1 MMKLR
6 FLNPRFCVVLILLF
20 TSCIQEEPAL
30 PSLECNQPYLTVNR
44 TVAQVRDD
52 ADAIVTQYKYDD
64 IIEAY
69 VVSTDENGNFFK
81 TISFQTLAT
90 TTQPA
95 IGFSVPVDVSNT
107 YIDYRLGNKVYIKL
121 KDQYTDIY
129 FGGLRIG
136 NIYVSSF
143 NEGGVGRLSQ
153 NVYKNVLIASCTQ
166 LSEAALIKE
175 ITIGE
180 LMNDS
185 YLNTLVEVTDVQ
197 FSADA
202 VGRHYYESSNDVG
215 GGTNWNLEDKLGNK
229 IYFRTS
235 SFADFSTKEIP
246 NGSGTVKGILTKY
259 GTDYQLVARSE
270 KDVNLNGKRSS
281 PFFIENFETVE
292 NNTNINLAG
301 WINSV
306 QAGSLYWQGAVFSG
320 NGCAEYAI
328 SGTKVTSNIGWLIT
342 PKIDLDEYKN
352 ELLTFRAAQHHL
364 DVDSPLNALDI
375 FISNDFDGINVAAA
389 TWIPLK
395 AKLPTQATPWYQFV
409 GSGGI
414 DLSSFTGKVNIGFRY
429 TGSGKTVTLDG
440 AFQIDDVQIYGDK
453 Q

>member
-1 MMKLR
+1 MKIPFTSLLLSI
-6 FLNPRFCVVLILLF
+6 FLTLLF
-20 TSCIQEEPAL
+20 ASCVQEEPAL
-30 PSLECNQPYLTVNR
+30 PPLECNHPYLKTNR
-44 TVAQVRDD
+44 TVAEVRDA

-69 VVSTDENGNFFK
+69 VVSTDEHGNFFK
-81 TISFQTLAT
+81 TISFQTLGTAT
-90 TTQPA
+90 KPA
-95 IGFSVPVDVSNT
+95 VGFSVPVDVSNT

-129 FGGLRIG
+129 YGGLRIG
-136 NIYVSSF
+136 TIYVNSY

-153 NVYKNVLIASCTQ
+153 NTYKKVLIASCTQ
-166 LSEAALIKE
+166 LSDQVLTKK
-175 ITIGE
+175 ITLGE

-185 YLNTLVEVTDVQ
+185 YLNTLVEVVDVQ
-197 FSADA
+197 FSGEAM
-202 VGRHYYESSNDVG
+202 GRHYYESSNDVG
-215 GGTNWNLEDKLGNK
+215 GGTNWNIEDKLGNK

-246 NGSGTVKGILTKY
+246 IGSGTIKGILTKY

-292 NNTNINLAG
+292 NNININLAG
-301 WINSV
+301 WANII

-328 SGTKVTSNIGWLIT
+328 SGTKVASNIGWLIT

-352 ELLTFRAAQHHL
+352 ELLTFRAAQHLL
-364 DVDSPLNALDI
+364 DVDSPLNALEI
-375 FISNDFDGINVAAA
+375 FISNDFDGINMAAA

-414 DLSSFTGKVNIGFRY
+414 DLSSFTGKVTIGFRY
-429 TGSGKTVTLDG
+429 TGTGKTATLDG

-453 Q
+453 

>member
-1 MMKLR
+1 MKIPFTSLSLSI
-6 FLNPRFCVVLILLF
+6 FLTLLF
-20 TSCIQEEPAL
+20 ASCVQEEPAL
-30 PSLECNQPYLTVNR
+30 PPLECNQPYLKTNR
-44 TVAQVRDD
+44 TVAEVRDA

-69 VVSTDENGNFFK
+69 VVSTDEHGNFFK

-90 TTQPA
+90 DTQPA

-107 YIDYRLGNKVYIKL
+107 YIDFRLGSKVYIKL
-121 KDQYTDIY
+121 KDQYMDIY

-136 NIYVSSF
+136 TIYVNSY

-153 NVYKNVLIASCTQ
+153 NAYKKVLIASCTQ
-166 LSEAALIKE
+166 LSDQVLTKK
-175 ITIGE
+175 ITLSE

-185 YLNTLVEVTDVQ
+185 YLNTLVEVVDVQ
-197 FSADA
+197 FSGEAM
-202 VGRHYYESSNDVG
+202 GRHYYESSNDVG

-229 IYFRTS
+229 MYFRTS

-246 NGSGTVKGILTKY
+246 IGSGTVKGILTKY

-270 KDVNLNGKRSS
+270 KDVNLNSKRNS
-281 PFFIENFETVE
+281 PFFRENFETVE
-292 NNTNINLAG
+292 NNININLAG
-301 WINSV
+301 WANII
-306 QAGSLYWQGAVFSG
+306 QAGSLYWQGALFSG

-328 SGTKVTSNIGWLIT
+328 SGSKVASNIGWLIT

-352 ELLTFRAAQHHL
+352 ELLTFRTAQHHL
-364 DVDSPLNALDI
+364 DVDSPLNALDA
-375 FISNDFDGINVAAA
+375 FISSDFDGINVATA
-389 TWIPLK
+389 TWIPLN

-414 DLSSFTGKVNIGFRY
+414 DLSSFTGKVTIGFRY
-429 TGSGKTVTLDG
+429 TGSGKTATLDG

-453 Q
+453 

>member
-1 MMKLR
+1 MKIPFTSLSLSI
-6 FLNPRFCVVLILLF
+6 FLTLLF
-20 TSCIQEEPAL
+20 ASCVQEEPAL
-30 PSLECNQPYLTVNR
+30 PPLECNQPYLKTNR
-44 TVAQVRDD
+44 TVAEVRDA

-69 VVSTDENGNFFK
+69 VVSTDEHGNFFK

-90 TTQPA
+90 DTQPA

-107 YIDYRLGNKVYIKL
+107 YIDFRLGSKVYIKL

-136 NIYVSSF
+136 TIYVNSY

-153 NVYKNVLIASCTQ
+153 NAYKKVLIASCTQ
-166 LSEAALIKE
+166 LSDQVLTKK
-175 ITIGE
+175 ITLSE

-185 YLNTLVEVTDVQ
+185 YLNTLVEVVDVQ
-197 FSADA
+197 FSGEAM
-202 VGRHYYESSNDVG
+202 GRHYYESSNDVG
-215 GGTNWNLEDKLGNK
+215 GGTNWNIEDKLGNK

-246 NGSGTVKGILTKY
+246 IGSGTVKGILTKY

-270 KDVNLNGKRSS
+270 KDVNLNSKRNS
-281 PFFIENFETVE
+281 PFFRENFETVE
-292 NNTNINLAG
+292 NNININLAG
-301 WINSV
+301 WANII
-306 QAGSLYWQGAVFSG
+306 QAGSLYWQGALFSG

-328 SGTKVTSNIGWLIT
+328 SGTKVASNIGWLIT

-364 DVDSPLNALDI
+364 DVDSPLNALDA
-375 FISNDFDGINVAAA
+375 FISNDFDGINVATA
-389 TWIPLK
+389 TWIPLN

-414 DLSSFTGKVNIGFRY
+414 DLSSFTGKVTIGFRY
-429 TGSGKTVTLDG
+429 TGSGKTATLDG

-453 Q
+453 